1 MRRKGRIKERIL
13 EVSQISID
21 PITYKPWSGERAS
34 HLERV
39 WVMAWA
45 FFRQKLKSKW
55 IMLLL
60 ILGLFLVN
68 IISIFMYILP
78 PHEALE
84 GEMMA
89 DQLGNEL
96 VFIFIILLISMIC
109 SDTIAEDLRS
119 NSFVLYFS
127 RAMKA
132 ESYLAGKIG
141 GAFLTLS
148 VFSFFPPVILAIAIM
163 ATQSSSSY
171 GDSLVV
177 LGRTVIAGLVITFFF
192 IPFGLFISSMTKRK
206 SYASVGT
213 FMSFFILMIVG
224 GIFTEFNTDWEL
236 IDPSRLFHYFLQA
249 VFGLGLPSSVNVGL
263 LTGIFLSFMLVP
275 LILVYIR
282 INQKAVGK

>member
-1 MRRKGRIKERIL
+1 M
-13 EVSQISID
+13 SID
-21 PITYKPWSGERAS
+21 PITYKPWSGERTN

-39 WVMAWA
+39 WVMSMA

-55 IMLLL
+55 ILLLL
-60 ILGLFLVN
+60 IIGLFLVN
-68 IISIFMYILP
+68 IISIFVYILP
-78 PHEALE
+78 PHEVLD
-84 GEMMA
+84 GEVMA
-89 DQLGNEL
+89 DQMGNGL
-96 VFIFIILLISMIC
+96 LFIFIILLISMIC

-127 RAMKA
+127 RAMKT

-148 VFSFFPPVILAIAIM
+148 VFSFFPPVVLAIAIM

-192 IPFGLFISSMTKRK
+192 IPAGLFISSMTKRK

-224 GIFTEFNTDWEL
+224 GIFSEFNPDWEL
-236 IDPSRLFHYFLQA
+236 MDPSLLFYYFLQA
-249 VFGLGLPSSVNVGL
+249 IFGLGLPNSVNVGL
-263 LTGIFLSFMLVP
+263 LTGIFLTVMFVP